1 MARPPASRS
10 LEIDQPFALELGG
23 NLPRLEVAWESWG
36 TLNDARDNAIL
47 VCPAFSAHCHARSS
61 PEDTSAG
68 WWERMIGPSA
78 PLDTDRYFVFC
89 ASLLGGCHGTSGPT
103 SPHPKREG
111 AYEGTFP
118 LVTIGDQVRAHLALV
133 DHLGIDRLYAAC
145 GGSMGAMQ
153 TLEMGLYHADRVGRV
168 VAISGTDRTRPAT
181 AAIRHLGRRAIMLDP
196 RFNDGM
202 YGDTPPVAGL
212 ELAREI
218 GTVFY
223 RSQEEFNHR
232 FAWEP
237 AYRPNLEGPTF
248 EVQSYLL
255 HQGKKILRSFDSNSY
270 LRLSLAMDLHDLQR
284 HGTPLAKLAAGVS
297 NSYLVGGVTEDR
309 LITIEEQKAVRD
321 GLLQGGAHVEWFEVS
336 SAVGHD
342 AFLVDVEVVGRF
354 IAAFL
359 EP

>member
-1 MARPPASRS
+1 MAKPPGARHI
-10 LEIDQPFALELGG
+10 EIDKPFSLELGG
-23 NLPRLEVAWESWG
+23 VLPRLEVAWESWG
-36 TLNDARDNAIL
+36 TLNSARDNAIL
-47 VCPAFSAHCHARSS
+47 VCPAFSAHCHAKSS
-61 PEDTSAG
+61 TEDPSAG
-68 WWERMIGPSA
+68 WWERMIGPGA
-78 PLDTDRYFVFC
+78 PLDTDRYFVLC
-89 ASLLGGCHGTSGPT
+89 ASLLGGCHGTSGPL
-103 SPHPKREG
+103 SLGPDG
-111 AYEGTFP
+111 GAAYEGRFP

-133 DHLGIDRLYAAC
+133 DHLGISCLYAAC

-153 TLEMGLYHADRVGRV
+153 TLEMGLHHAERLRRVI
-168 VAISGTDRTRPAT
+168 AISGTDRTRPAT

-202 YGDTPPVAGL
+202 YGEKPPIAGL

-237 AYRPNLEGPTF
+237 AYRPSLDGPTF

-255 HQGKKILRSFDSNSY
+255 HQGKKILRSFDSNAY
-270 LRLSLAMDLHDLQR
+270 LRLSLAMDLHDIERQ
-284 HGTPLAKLAAGVS
+284 GTPLAQLAAQVD
-297 NSYLVGGVTEDR
+297 NSYLIGGVTEDR

-321 GLLQGGAHVEWFEVS
+321 GLLQGGAHVEWFEIS

-342 AFLVDVEVVGRF
+342 AFLVDVDAVGRF

-359 EP
+359 ES